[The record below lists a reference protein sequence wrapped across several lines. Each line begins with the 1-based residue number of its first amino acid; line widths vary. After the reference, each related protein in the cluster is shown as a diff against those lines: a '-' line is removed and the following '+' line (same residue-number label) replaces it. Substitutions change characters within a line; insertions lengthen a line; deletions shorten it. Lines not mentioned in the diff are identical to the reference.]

1 MISDYIPP
9 DDKITKDGT
18 FCFISKQVLII
29 AGFWITSVILSSIKG
44 AVGRPKNTGVPVIIW
59 WALSVPLG

>member
-1 MISDYIPP
+1 MIKSP
-9 DDKITKDGT
+9 KMVH